1 LKADLALQLWQ
12 YKNMFDFHSMYE
24 IAVGMWERR
33 FHIRVP
39 RWSICWSSLLLPSF
53 VAPYVVLLTWSFGFL
68 PRLRWVSFVADAAF
82 FFWLFVSPFLDAATR
97 THVSVSVVGAFRPI
111 FHEVRETL
119 RLVFLRKSPRVQP
132 DPGDACIVCHEEF
145 GKEIPGD
152 FDDATQ
158 LAWCDWGCG
167 RLNAHEEC
175 MREVLKRKQK
185 AACLVCAA
193 SWRPLSI
200 ETKSDRKKQKYE
212 TQWKFFMYCLMLL
225 LGFALDKDDIVWQH
239 ARHFVDGTGNLSSVR
254 VLLRVLTT
262 NALIIRMIM
271 PEMPPLFGPPP

>member
-1 LKADLALQLWQ
+1 
-12 YKNMFDFHSMYE
+12 M
-24 IAVGMWERR
+24 
-33 FHIRVP
+33 
-39 RWSICWSSLLLPSF
+39 
-53 VAPYVVLLTWSFGFL
+53 
-68 PRLRWVSFVADAAF
+68 
-82 FFWLFVSPFLDAATR
+82 
-97 THVSVSVVGAFRPI
+97 
-111 FHEVRETL
+111 
-119 RLVFLRKSPRVQP
+119 
-132 DPGDACIVCHEEF
+132 
-145 GKEIPGD
+145 
-152 FDDATQ
+152 
-158 LAWCDWGCG
+158 
-167 RLNAHEEC
+167 NAHEEC